1 MIVQN
6 TLQYAEKVTKINK
19 KSVGKIIQILI
30 TVSFSLVIFICIV
43 CDIAMFKKLQNKW
56 YASAIVLVIALALD
70 MLINVTLGEPLF
82 DIWDIVSVGIV
93 VFVAALLVWLGS
105 VKFTKSNAQKTKH

>member
-1 MIVQN
+1 
-6 TLQYAEKVTKINK
+6 
-19 KSVGKIIQILI
+19 
-30 TVSFSLVIFICIV
+30 
-43 CDIAMFKKLQNKW
+43 MFKKLQNKW

-82 DIWDIVSVGIV
+82 DIWDIVLVGIV
-93 VFVAALLVWLGS
+93 VFVAALFVWLGS